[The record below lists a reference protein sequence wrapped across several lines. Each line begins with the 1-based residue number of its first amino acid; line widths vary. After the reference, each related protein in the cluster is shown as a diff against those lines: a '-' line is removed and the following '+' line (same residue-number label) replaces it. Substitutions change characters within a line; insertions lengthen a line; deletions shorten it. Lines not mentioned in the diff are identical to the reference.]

1 MITINVRKVRAI
13 EDAELEIFG
22 ITVLAGG
29 NGCGKSTISKLLYYI
44 LDTST
49 RFDTFV
55 ARETTPKIRELFTK
69 TVDLIL
75 NLTYQIESLN
85 EQDRHSLF
93 PHSNDMM
100 HPKGWLARVRRFF
113 AEKSDE
119 LCLSSKLMSNFFVRV
134 QRLLR
139 NDADSIYD
147 GSWRSIQDA
156 LLSVEEGISRI
167 EQRTDSM
174 TYARPLDVLD
184 NRLGQVFEESVDLR
198 NVDVCLDRES
208 LIKVESKRLD
218 APVDIQRV
226 FYIDT
231 PWVLD
236 SIDVRDSQLGRRD
249 GRLEHREH
257 LIKTLQSVHGVA
269 DLPLF
274 DLMRNVVH
282 GRVKAAKT
290 PVGYRFQF
298 ESEDF
303 DRVFNLFHCAT
314 GVKAFSIL
322 QMLLAAGRLD
332 SSTLLI
338 LDEPE
343 SNLHPQWVVEY
354 ARVIVFLRSMF
365 GVRFL
370 ISTHSTDFVA
380 AIQSIAKKEKVS
392 EDVRFYVAEQMPS
405 KRYRFKGLGFDIGE
419 IFDSFN
425 LSLNKIAEYG
435 DEV

>member
-1 MITINVRKVRAI
+1 
-13 EDAELEIFG
+13 
-22 ITVLAGG
+22 
-29 NGCGKSTISKLLYYI
+29 
-44 LDTST
+44 
-49 RFDTFV
+49 
-55 ARETTPKIRELFTK
+55 
-69 TVDLIL
+69 
-75 NLTYQIESLN
+75 
-85 EQDRHSLF
+85 
-93 PHSNDMM
+93 
-100 HPKGWLARVRRFF
+100 
-113 AEKSDE
+113 
-119 LCLSSKLMSNFFVRV
+119 MSNFFVRV